1 MPLVA
6 AAAELMRRTALAAAA
21 ALAHSAVG
29 GRDAE
34 DAARRALA
42 VLGGGGDEDAIALA
56 ATPPDGDEA
65 VTTRTMRAVA
75 ARPALTRGVVRA
87 CAARL
92 RGASATAELRR
103 VAGTA
108 APALEEPVDGAAA
121 ILMSAAHVLAR
132 LHPTFFQE

>member
-1 MPLVA
+1 MSSGTPGKIPIPLN
-6 AAAELMRRTALAAAA
+6 
-21 ALAHSAVG
+21 
-29 GRDAE
+29 
-34 DAARRALA
+34 
-42 VLGGGGDEDAIALA
+42 
-56 ATPPDGDEA
+56 
-65 VTTRTMRAVA
+65 
-75 ARPALTRGVVRA
+75 
-87 CAARL
+87 L